1 MSAEPWPDDVVAL
14 PGAHVELPYAGGA
27 RVAERHRFDGFVEAR
42 HAIEKPPLRDR
53 DEQTD
58 AHGRR
63 LFMAF
68 TE

>member
-1 MSAEPWPDDVVAL
+1 MSPEPWPDDVMAL
-14 PGAHVELPYAGGA
+14 PAAHVERPHAVGA
-27 RVAERHRFDGFVEAR
+27 PVAERHRFGFVEAR
-42 HAIEKPPLRDR
+42 CAIEKPPLRDR